1 MHHRRSRIHAG
12 PCAVT
17 GHQETAM
24 PIKVLLV
31 DDHKIVRQGVQ
42 AYLHTLTD
50 IQVVAEADSGVG
62 AVKAVQEHQ
71 PDVVL
76 MDLEMPGEL
85 DGIAAT
91 SQIRTLRP
99 ETQVIVVTSH
109 HQDEYIFPAVRAGA
123 ISYLLK
129 DVEPDELA
137 IAIRKAAH
145 GEAVL
150 DSRVASRIIQE
161 LQGIRKDE
169 VNPFTE
175 LSDREFEVLRLI
187 AAGKSNAEIAEAL
200 VIGEST
206 VKTHTA
212 NILRKLHLDDR
223 TQAAVYAWKQGI
235 VQRGKNR

>member
-1 MHHRRSRIHAG
+1 MS
-12 PCAVT
+12 
-17 GHQETAM
+17 
-24 PIKVLLV
+24 IKVLLV
-31 DDHKIVRQGVQ
+31 DDHKIVRQGVR
-42 AYLHTLTD
+42 AYLHTLAD
-50 IQVVAEADSGVG
+50 IQVIGEADSGAAAIQ
-62 AVKAVQEHQ
+62 AVEQYQ

-91 SQIRTLRP
+91 RQIRKLRP
-99 ETQVIVVTSH
+99 QTQVIVVTSH

-137 IAIRKAAH
+137 AAIRKAAH

-150 DSRVASRIIQE
+150 DSRVASRIVQE
-161 LQGIRKDE
+161 LQGLRKDD

-175 LSDREFEVLRLI
+175 LSEREFDVLRLI
-187 AAGKSNAEIAEAL
+187 AAGKSNAEIAETL

-206 VKTHTA
+206 AKTHIS
-212 NILRKLHLDDR
+212 NILKKLHLDDR
-223 TQAAVYAWKQGI
+223 TQAAVYAWQEGI
-235 VQRGKNR
+235 VRRGK

>member
-1 MHHRRSRIHAG
+1 M
-12 PCAVT
+12 T
-17 GHQETAM
+17 
-24 PIKVLLV
+24 IKVLLV
-31 DDHKIVRQGVQ
+31 DDHKIVRQGVR
-42 AYLHTLTD
+42 AYLQTLSD
-50 IQVVAEADSGVG
+50 IEVVAEADSGAS
-62 AVKAVQEHQ
+62 AVALMEKLL

-91 SQIRTLRP
+91 RQIRKLRP

-129 DVEPDELA
+129 DVEPEELA
-137 IAIRKAAH
+137 AAVRKAAQ
-145 GEAVL
+145 GEAML

-169 VNPFTE
+169 INPFTE
-175 LSDREFEVLRLI
+175 LSEREFEVLQLI
-187 AAGKSNAEIAEAL
+187 AAGKSNNEIAKAL

-206 VKTHTA
+206 VKTHIG
-212 NILRKLHLDDR
+212 NILKKLHLGDR
-223 TQAAVYAWKQGI
+223 TQAAVYAWQKG
-235 VQRGKNR
+235 VVRRGS

>member
-1 MHHRRSRIHAG
+1 M
-12 PCAVT
+12 T
-17 GHQETAM
+17 
-24 PIKVLLV
+24 IKILLV
-31 DDHKIVRQGVQ
+31 DDHKIVREGVR
-42 AYLHTLTD
+42 AYLQTLNG
-50 IQVVAEADSGVG
+50 ISVVAEAASGTE
-62 AVKAVQEHQ
+62 AIQKTSETH

-91 SQIRTLRP
+91 RQIRKKHP

-137 IAIRKAAH
+137 DAIRKAAE

-150 DSRVASRIIQE
+150 DSRVASRIIKE
-161 LQGIRKDE
+161 LQGIRQDE
-169 VNPFTE
+169 MNPFTE
-175 LSDREFEVLRLI
+175 LSEREFEVLRLI
-187 AAGKSNAEIAEAL
+187 AAGKSNAEIAAEL

-206 VKTHTA
+206 VKTHVG
-212 NILRKLHLDDR
+212 NMLKKLHLSDR
-223 TQAAVYAWKQGI
+223 TQAAVYAWQQGI
-235 VQRGKNR
+235 VRRD

>member
-1 MHHRRSRIHAG
+1 M
-12 PCAVT
+12 T
-17 GHQETAM
+17 
-24 PIKVLLV
+24 IKVLLV
-31 DDHKIVRQGVQ
+31 DDHKIVRQGVR
-42 AYLHTLTD
+42 AYLHTLAD
-50 IQVVAEADSGVG
+50 IEVIAEADSGTA
-62 AVKAVQEHQ
+62 AVTAVEQYQ

-76 MDLEMPGEL
+76 MDLEMPGDL

-91 SQIRTLRP
+91 RQIRNLRP

-137 IAIRKAAH
+137 TAIRKAAQ

-150 DSRVASRIIQE
+150 DSRVASRIVRE
-161 LQGIRKDE
+161 LQGLRKDD

-175 LSDREFEVLRLI
+175 LSEREFDVLRLI
-187 AAGKSNAEIAEAL
+187 AAGKSNAEIAETL

-206 VKTHTA
+206 VKTHIG

-223 TQAAVYAWKQGI
+223 TQAAVYAWQQGI
-235 VQRGKNR
+235 VRRDKS

>member
-1 MHHRRSRIHAG
+1 
-12 PCAVT
+12 
-17 GHQETAM
+17 M

-31 DDHKIVRQGVQ
+31 DDHKIVRQGVR
-42 AYLHTLTD
+42 AFLHTLAD
-50 IQVVAEADSGVG
+50 IEVIAEAESGAG
-62 AVKAVQEHQ
+62 ALEAVQQHQ

-91 SQIRTLRP
+91 RLIRKGRP

-137 IAIRKAAH
+137 AAIRKAAE

-150 DSRVASRIIQE
+150 DSRVASRIVQE
-161 LQGIRKDE
+161 LQGLRQED

-175 LSDREFEVLRLI
+175 LSEREFDVLRLI
-187 AAGKSNAEIAEAL
+187 AAGKSNAEIAAAL

-206 VKTHTA
+206 VKTHIGS
-212 NILRKLHLDDR
+212 ILRKLHLDDR
-223 TQAAVYAWKQGI
+223 TQAAVYAWQEGI
-235 VQRGKNR
+235 VRRGPGGRRS

>member
-1 MHHRRSRIHAG
+1 
-12 PCAVT
+12 
-17 GHQETAM
+17 M
-24 PIKVLLV
+24 PIKVILV
-31 DDHKIVRQGVQ
+31 DDHKIVRQGVR
-42 AYLHTLTD
+42 AYLHTLAD
-50 IQVVAEADSGVG
+50 IEVVAEADSGAA
-62 AVKAVQEHQ
+62 AVAAVAQHQ

-76 MDLEMPGEL
+76 MDLEMPGEV

-91 SQIRTLRP
+91 RQIRKQRP

-137 IAIRKAAH
+137 DAIRKAAR

-150 DSRVASRIIQE
+150 DARVAARILLE
-161 LQGIRKDE
+161 LQGLRQDE

-175 LSDREFEVLRLI
+175 LSEREFDVLRLI
-187 AAGKSNAEIAEAL
+187 AAGKSNLEIAEAL

-206 VKTHTA
+206 VKTHIH
-212 NILRKLHLDDR
+212 NVLKKLHLDDR
-223 TQAAVYAWKQGI
+223 TQAAIYAWKEGI
-235 VQRGKNR
+235 VRR

>member
-1 MHHRRSRIHAG
+1 MH
-12 PCAVT
+12 
-17 GHQETAM
+17 
-24 PIKVLLV
+24 IKVLLV
-31 DDHKIVRQGVQ
+31 DDHKIVRQGVR
-42 AYLHTLTD
+42 AYLQTLAD
-50 IQVVAEADSGVG
+50 IEIVAEADSGV
-62 AVKAVQEHQ
+62 AALTSVEQSQ

-91 SQIRTLRP
+91 RQIRKLHP
-99 ETQVIVVTSH
+99 KTQVIVVTSH

-137 IAIRKAAH
+137 AAIRKAAQ

-150 DSRVASRIIQE
+150 DSRVASRIVQE
-161 LQGIRKDE
+161 LQGLRKDD

-175 LSDREFEVLRLI
+175 LSEREFDVLRLI
-187 AAGKSNAEIAEAL
+187 AAGKSNAEIAETL

-206 VKTHTA
+206 VKTHIS
-212 NILRKLHLDDR
+212 NILKKLHLDDR
-223 TQAAVYAWKQGI
+223 TQAAVYAWKEGI
-235 VQRGKNR
+235 VRRSKSDK

>member
-1 MHHRRSRIHAG
+1 
-12 PCAVT
+12 
-17 GHQETAM
+17 M

-31 DDHKIVRQGVQ
+31 DDHKIVRQGVR
-42 AYLHTLTD
+42 AYLQTLPD
-50 IQVVAEADSGVG
+50 IQVVAEAESGTA
-62 AVKAVQEHQ
+62 AVEALKNHQ

-91 SQIRTLRP
+91 RQIRKLRP

-137 IAIRKAAH
+137 AAIRKAAQ

-150 DSRVASRIIQE
+150 DSRVASRIVQE
-161 LQGIRKDE
+161 LQGLRKED

-175 LSDREFEVLRLI
+175 LSEREFDVLRLI
-187 AAGKSNAEIAEAL
+187 AAGKSNAEIAETL

-206 VKTHTA
+206 VKTHIG
-212 NILRKLHLDDR
+212 NILKKLHLDDR
-223 TQAAVYAWKQGI
+223 TQAAVYAWKEGI
-235 VQRGKNR
+235 VRRG

>member
-1 MHHRRSRIHAG
+1 
-12 PCAVT
+12 
-17 GHQETAM
+17 M
-24 PIKVLLV
+24 PIEVLLV
-31 DDHKIVRQGVQ
+31 DDHKIVRQGVR
-42 AYLHTLTD
+42 AYLHTLAD
-50 IQVVAEADSGVG
+50 IHVIAEADSGAG
-62 AVKAVQEHQ
+62 AVAAVEKHH

-76 MDLEMPGEL
+76 MDLEMPGEM

-91 SQIRTLRP
+91 RAIRKLRP

-137 IAIRKAAH
+137 AAIRKAAQ

-161 LQGIRKDE
+161 LQGIRKED

-175 LSDREFEVLRLI
+175 LSEREFEVLRLV

-200 VIGEST
+200 VLGEST
-206 VKTHTA
+206 IKTHISS
-212 NILRKLHLDDR
+212 ILRKLHLDDR
-223 TQAAVYAWKQGI
+223 TQAAVYAWQQGI
-235 VQRGKNR
+235 VRRGGKG

>member
-1 MHHRRSRIHAG
+1 
-12 PCAVT
+12 
-17 GHQETAM
+17 M

-31 DDHKIVRQGVQ
+31 DDHKIVRQGVR
-42 AYLHTLTD
+42 AYLHTLAD
-50 IQVVAEADSGVG
+50 IQVVAEADSGAA
-62 AVKAVQEHQ
+62 AVKAVEQDA

-76 MDLEMPGEL
+76 MDLEMPGDL

-91 SQIRTLRP
+91 RTIRRLHP

-137 IAIRKAAH
+137 SAIRKAAQ

-150 DSRVASRIIQE
+150 DSRVASRIVQE
-161 LQGIRKDE
+161 LQGLRRDE

-175 LSDREFEVLRLI
+175 LSEREFEVLRLI
-187 AAGKSNAEIAEAL
+187 AAGKSNAEIAKTL

-206 VKTHTA
+206 VKTHIG

-223 TQAAVYAWKQGI
+223 TQAAVYAWQQGI
-235 VQRGKNR
+235 VRRGK

>member
-1 MHHRRSRIHAG
+1 MYFVPFVVKGSI
-12 PCAVT
+12 
-17 GHQETAM
+17 M

-31 DDHKIVRQGVQ
+31 DDHKIVRQGVR
-42 AYLHTLTD
+42 AYLQTLAD
-50 IQVVAEADSGVG
+50 IQVIAEAESGAA
-62 AVKAVQEHQ
+62 AVTAVEQHK

-76 MDLEMPGEL
+76 MDLEMPGDL

-91 SQIRTLRP
+91 RQIRKLQP

-137 IAIRKAAH
+137 AAIRKAAH

-150 DSRVASRIIQE
+150 DSRVASRIVQE
-161 LQGIRKDE
+161 LQGLRKDD

-175 LSDREFEVLRLI
+175 LSEREFDVLRLI
-187 AAGKSNAEIAEAL
+187 AAGKSNAEIAETL

-206 VKTHTA
+206 VKTHIG
-212 NILRKLHLDDR
+212 NILNKLHLDDR
-223 TQAAVYAWKQGI
+223 TQAAVYAWQQGI
-235 VQRGKNR
+235 VRRDK

>member
-1 MHHRRSRIHAG
+1 
-12 PCAVT
+12 
-17 GHQETAM
+17 M
-24 PIKVLLV
+24 PITILLV
-31 DDHKIVRQGVQ
+31 DDHKIVRQGVR
-42 AYLHTLTD
+42 AYLHTLND
-50 IQVVAEADSGVG
+50 IQVVAKAESGAAAIA
-62 AVKAVQEHQ
+62 AVETHR

-91 SQIRTLRP
+91 RQIRKLHP

-109 HQDEYIFPAVRAGA
+109 HQDEYIFQAVRAGA

-137 IAIRKAAH
+137 AAIRKAAQ

-150 DSRVASRIIQE
+150 DSRVASRIVQE
-161 LQGIRKDE
+161 LQGLRKEE

-175 LSDREFEVLRLI
+175 LSEREFDVLRLI

-206 VKTHTA
+206 AKTHIG
-212 NILRKLHLDDR
+212 NILKKLHLDDR
-223 TQAAVYAWKQGI
+223 TQAAVYAWQEGI
-235 VQRGKNR
+235 VRRGK

>member
-1 MHHRRSRIHAG
+1 MS
-12 PCAVT
+12 
-17 GHQETAM
+17 
-24 PIKVLLV
+24 IKVLLV
-31 DDHKIVRQGVQ
+31 DDHKIVRQGVR
-42 AYLHTLTD
+42 AYLHTLSD
-50 IQVVAEADSGVG
+50 IEVIAEADSGTA
-62 AVKAVQEHQ
+62 AVTAVASHQ

-91 SQIRTLRP
+91 RQIRKLRP

-137 IAIRKAAH
+137 AAIRKAAH

-150 DSRVASRIIQE
+150 DSRVASRIVQE
-161 LQGIRKDE
+161 LQGLRKED

-175 LSDREFEVLRLI
+175 LSEREFDVLRLI

-206 VKTHTA
+206 VKTHIG
-212 NILRKLHLDDR
+212 NILKKLHLGDR
-223 TQAAVYAWKQGI
+223 TQAAVYAWQEGI
-235 VQRGKNR
+235 VRRGPSNKRS

>member
-1 MHHRRSRIHAG
+1 
-12 PCAVT
+12 
-17 GHQETAM
+17 M
-24 PIKVLLV
+24 PIEVLLV
-31 DDHKIVRQGVQ
+31 DDHKIVRQGVR
-42 AYLHTLTD
+42 AYLHTLAD
-50 IQVVAEADSGVG
+50 IHVIAEADSGAG
-62 AVKAVQEHQ
+62 AVAAVEQHH

-76 MDLEMPGEL
+76 MDLEMPGEM

-91 SQIRTLRP
+91 RAIRKLRP

-137 IAIRKAAH
+137 AAIRKAAQ

-161 LQGIRKDE
+161 LQGIRKED

-175 LSDREFEVLRLI
+175 LSEREFEVLRLV

-200 VIGEST
+200 VLGEST
-206 VKTHTA
+206 IKTHISS
-212 NILRKLHLDDR
+212 ILRKLHLDDR
-223 TQAAVYAWKQGI
+223 TQAAVYAWQQGI
-235 VQRGKNR
+235 VRRGGKG

>member
-1 MHHRRSRIHAG
+1 M
-12 PCAVT
+12 T
-17 GHQETAM
+17 
-24 PIKVLLV
+24 IKILLV
-31 DDHKIVRQGVQ
+31 DDHKIVREGVR
-42 AYLHTLTD
+42 AYLQTLNG
-50 IQVVAEADSGVG
+50 ISVVAEAASGTE
-62 AVKAVQEHQ
+62 AIQKTSEAH

-91 SQIRTLRP
+91 RQIRKKHP

-137 IAIRKAAH
+137 DAIRKAAE

-150 DSRVASRIIQE
+150 DSRVASRIIKE
-161 LQGIRKDE
+161 LQGIRQDE
-169 VNPFTE
+169 MNPFTE
-175 LSDREFEVLRLI
+175 LSEREFEVLRLI
-187 AAGKSNAEIAEAL
+187 AAGKSNAEIAAEL

-206 VKTHTA
+206 VKTHVG
-212 NILRKLHLDDR
+212 NMLKKLHLSDR
-223 TQAAVYAWKQGI
+223 TQAAVYAWQQGI
-235 VQRGKNR
+235 VRRD

>member
-1 MHHRRSRIHAG
+1 
-12 PCAVT
+12 
-17 GHQETAM
+17 M

-31 DDHKIVRQGVQ
+31 DDHKIVRQGVR
-42 AYLHTLTD
+42 AYLQTLSD
-50 IQVVAEADSGVG
+50 IKIVAEADSG
-62 AVKAVQEHQ
+62 AAAITAAEQSK

-76 MDLEMPGEL
+76 MDLEMPGDI

-91 SQIRTLRP
+91 RQIRKLRP
-99 ETQVIVVTSH
+99 KTQVIVVTSH

-137 IAIRKAAH
+137 AAIRKAAH

-150 DSRVASRIIQE
+150 DSRVASRIVQE
-161 LQGIRKDE
+161 LQGLRKDD

-175 LSDREFEVLRLI
+175 LSEREFDVLRLI
-187 AAGKSNAEIAEAL
+187 AAGKSNAEIAETL

-206 VKTHTA
+206 VKTHIG
-212 NILRKLHLDDR
+212 NILKKLHLDDR
-223 TQAAVYAWKQGI
+223 TQAAVYAWQEGI
-235 VQRGKNR
+235 VRRRK

>member
-1 MHHRRSRIHAG
+1 
-12 PCAVT
+12 
-17 GHQETAM
+17 M
-24 PIKVLLV
+24 PIEVLLV
-31 DDHKIVRQGVQ
+31 DDHKIVRQGVR
-42 AYLHTLTD
+42 AYLHTLAD
-50 IQVVAEADSGVG
+50 IHVIAEADSGLS
-62 AVKAVQEHQ
+62 AVAAVEQHH

-76 MDLEMPGEL
+76 MDLEMPGEM

-91 SQIRTLRP
+91 RTIRKLRP

-137 IAIRKAAH
+137 AAIRKAAQ

-161 LQGIRKDE
+161 LQGIRKED

-175 LSDREFEVLRLI
+175 LSEREFDVLRLV

-200 VIGEST
+200 VLGEST
-206 VKTHTA
+206 IKTHISS
-212 NILRKLHLDDR
+212 ILRKLHLDDR

-235 VQRGKNR
+235 VRRGGKA

>member
-1 MHHRRSRIHAG
+1 
-12 PCAVT
+12 
-17 GHQETAM
+17 M

-31 DDHKIVRQGVQ
+31 DDHKIVRQGVR
-42 AYLHTLTD
+42 AYLQTLAD
-50 IQVVAEADSGVG
+50 ITVIAEADSGAAAVG
-62 AVKAVQEHQ
+62 AVEQHH

-85 DGIAAT
+85 DGITAT
-91 SQIRTLRP
+91 RQIRKASP

-109 HQDEYIFPAVRAGA
+109 HQDEYIFPAIRAGA

-137 IAIRKAAH
+137 DAIRKAAQ

-150 DSRVASRIIQE
+150 DSRVASRIIKE
-161 LQGIRKDE
+161 LQGIRKQE

-175 LSDREFEVLRLI
+175 LSEREFDVLRLI
-187 AAGKSNAEIAEAL
+187 AAGKSNAEIAETL

-206 VKTHTA
+206 VKTHTGS
-212 NILRKLHLDDR
+212 ILRKLHLDDR
-223 TQAAVYAWKQGI
+223 TQAAVYAWQQGI
-235 VQRGKNR
+235 VRRDKF